1 MRKCYCIS
9 VIIYTLLSATVY
21 AEILNVGIE
30 RVSAPMF
37 SKISITLKG
46 DAWILDA
53 GKSQFSSTNTGS
65 TSIISLLEIEEKE
78 QSTRFVVLRT
88 EMATDTLVFSRNDLQ
103 TGQQYTYSIIIQWLD
118 IDADIFSDMGI
129 NAYTTGE
136 STGTNES
143 NDNERVKSPYTPYTK
158 NVYKNTQS
166 ASTPDNSIQGTE
178 PSSQDSQESV
188 QEVALFSDA
197 TITVSYVS
205 FVESLLDRQ
214 QGTQPNIQPNTQ
226 SSTRREQGIILG
238 DSTESANAQSN
249 STDSNSHMTT
259 QEQELVSEQAQEQA
273 TVQQDTVRTQ
283 AEQSAIESATENR
296 ATSVQQDNTQQQD
309 IQQTSSATDEIALSI
324 DSREQS
330 IQQDRADSQNN
341 SQNKSQDSTM
351 STSTDA
357 STSSMSLQDLQTQ
370 MKALWNKGNKQ
381 EAEALVVSWVQSNKN
396 YSNKK
401 YSEEAEAYYMLATMY
416 ENTATEIADIRKA
429 IDFYTIIHTQYI
441 LSQYY
446 ELAQQHIEKLQ
457 NTYIF
462 IR

>member
-30 RVSAPMF
+30 RVSAPIF

-53 GKSQFSSTNTGS
+53 GTSQFSSTNTGS
-65 TSIISLLEIEEKE
+65 SSIISLLEIEEKE
-78 QSTRFVVLRT
+78 QSTRFIVLRT
-88 EMATDTLVFSRNDLQ
+88 EAATDTLVFSRNDLQ
-103 TGQQYTYSIIIQWLD
+103 TGQQYTYSIIIQWSD
-118 IDADIFSDMGI
+118 IDTDIFSDMGI

-136 STGTNES
+136 STSTNES
-143 NDNERVKSPYTPYTK
+143 NNDDRVKSPYTPYTK
-158 NVYKNTQS
+158 NTQKNIQTNTQS
-166 ASTPDNSIQGTE
+166 ASMPDNSVQGIE
-178 PSSQDSQESV
+178 QEAV
-188 QEVALFSDA
+188 QEIALFSDA
-197 TITVSYVS
+197 IITVGYVS
-205 FVESLLDRQ
+205 FVESLQNIQPNIQ
-214 QGTQPNIQPNTQ
+214 QGTQLNIQQNTQ

-238 DSTESANAQSN
+238 DSSESANAQSN
-249 STDSNSHMTT
+249 SVESDSRMST

-273 TVQQDTVRTQ
+273 TVQQDTARTQ
-283 AEQSAIESATENR
+283 AEQSVIENE
-296 ATSVQQDNTQQQD
+296 ATSVQQDT
-309 IQQTSSATDEIALSI
+309 QQTSSATDEIALFI

-330 IQQDRADSQNN
+330 IQQDKADNQNN
-341 SQNKSQDSTM
+341 SQNNSQDSTM

-357 STSSMSLQDLQTQ
+357 SASMSLQDIQTQ
-370 MKALWNKGNKQ
+370 MKTLWNKGNKQ
-381 EAEALVVSWVQSNKN
+381 EAEALVVSWVQNNRKHSNKKH
-396 YSNKK
+396 SNEK

-429 IDFYTIIHTQYI
+429 IDFYTIIYTQYI